1 MFVSIP
7 KALREKIGEEAAESL
22 IELLNTSSQ
31 NSQNNVIA
39 LAEEK
44 FEHRLSEELAKV
56 RGEISTVKSDLEKRI
71 SEVKEESHKN
81 QASTI
86 RWMFVFWVGQI
97 GAMLGILFA
106 FFR

>member
-1 MFVSIP
+1 
-7 KALREKIGEEAAESL
+7 
-22 IELLNTSSQ
+22 
-31 NSQNNVIA
+31 
-39 LAEEK
+39 
-44 FEHRLSEELAKV
+44 V

-106 FFR
+106 FFSLGRRTIFSMCRFFAFLDSAVEAEYTESH